1 MREKLDEL
9 QKYHK
14 EVNERVDEFKQEIEN
29 KELEIEQLNKEF
41 TKAFITGKKTDSKQ
55 LGKLRDELED
65 LKAQYSLIQE
75 AMNEDDKLRELSK
88 EVYKEH
94 YRHKEEMDSIRIEH
108 IKGIN
113 EKQKELYLLKLKM
126 NKEIFKVKQNQDDS
140 KAERFEFIN
149 YMELDSHN
157 RNMFSQDT
165 VGLPFE
171 EYKRQEMQRAGKTQ
185 KEINDFI
192 EQDFY
197 KVQ

>member
-94 YRHKEEMDSIRIEH
+94 YRHKEQIDSIRAEH
-108 IKGIN
+108 TKGIV
-113 EKQKELYLLKLKM
+113 EKQKELDKLRADM
-126 NKEIFKVKQNQDDS
+126 NKEIFKIKQEQGNS

-149 YMELDSHN
+149 YMELDRHN

-171 EYKRQEMQRAGKTQ
+171 EYKRQEMQRAGKTK

-197 KVQ
+197 NVR